1 MSVPGF
7 CCGAFGAVGDDDDEM
22 VFLIGAEAE
31 DADGLQKPHLEVVY
45 PGAVCIA
52 QEELYRKLLDA
63 ALASNS
69 PFSNLCRMYDMGF
82 RGTLL
87 VRQLVTCA
95 EEPAFKF
102 SHLKLLVDMGVLV
115 PSPPLASDSDVPRAA
130 AAAAAA
136 SGDRLACPRPRWA
149 PRCPMLGLCG
159 LRGPNKHAKP
169 AGGGDNRGADK
180 ARLQGDGTWA
190 WASPD
195 PIFGKKCKSF
205 HPGWSFLGVHH
216 SWGLHASPELPI
228 GQEHGDEQP
237 TL

>member
-1 MSVPGF
+1 MLHARTVKYKCRRYRSGGGTQLPPEAAAHPASLQTPAHRPAPQATGPAMSVPGF

-31 DADGLQKPHLEVVY
+31 DADGLQKPHLDVVY

-87 VRQLVTCA
+87 VRHLVTCA

-115 PSPPLASDSDVPRAA
+115 PSPPLASDSDVPRSAA
-130 AAAAAA
+130 AATGMGE
-136 SGDRLACPRPRWA
+136 SPRTRA
-149 PRCPMLGLCG
+149 L
-159 LRGPNKHAKP
+159 
-169 AGGGDNRGADK
+169 
-180 ARLQGDGTWA
+180 
-190 WASPD
+190 
-195 PIFGKKCKSF
+195 I
-205 HPGWSFLGVHH
+205 
-216 SWGLHASPELPI
+216 
-228 GQEHGDEQP
+228 
-237 TL
+237 